1 MPKLELGEHCHA
13 NWTKISKVLPL
24 QHEMK
29 DRANFGRP
37 CGTLNIGMA
46 LVVVLYITT
55 GLFGYLAYGED
66 VGASI
71 SYTIAPGSM

>member
-1 MPKLELGEHCHA
+1 
-13 NWTKISKVLPL
+13 
-24 QHEMK
+24 MK
-29 DRANFGRP
+29 DRANFGRA

-55 GLFGYLAYGED
+55 GLFGYLAYGEN